1 MATISECRYRW
12 LRVLDLNL
20 LPFTLN
26 GWLHV
31 WGLPSQSIK
40 SRLEE
45 RRDGAKEVL
54 GFRLAEH
61 EVHTVVAGRP
71 ESGEMCNSAD
81 GAGLVLLTLS
91 SDIFRC
97 EEYASLITFEHFLIE
112 SSIGERQR

>member
-12 LRVLDLNL
+12 LRLLDLNL
-20 LPFTLN
+20 PQFTLK

-31 WGLPSQSIK
+31 WGLPSQPIK
-40 SRLEE
+40 SRLVEK

-112 SSIGERQR
+112 SSIGE